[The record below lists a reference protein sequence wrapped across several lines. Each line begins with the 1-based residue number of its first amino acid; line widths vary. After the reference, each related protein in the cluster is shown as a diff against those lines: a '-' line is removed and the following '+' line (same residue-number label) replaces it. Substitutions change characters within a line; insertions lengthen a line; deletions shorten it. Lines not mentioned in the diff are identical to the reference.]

1 VAFDIHFRVVLSNV
15 VLNVIRDEAS
25 IRLDVIG
32 GVGARVVFDVTGD
45 GHAGEVILVMERD
58 RGVIR
63 LDNDWF
69 EAAGEGGKRGGRL
82 DFNGVNAGGRVRHV
96 E

>member
-1 VAFDIHFRVVLSNV
+1 MAFDIHFRVVLSDI

-45 GHAGEVILVMERD
+45 GHAGEVILVVKGD
-58 RGVIR
+58 RSVIR
-63 LDNDWF
+63 LDNDGF
-69 EAAGEGGKRGGRL
+69 EATGEGGKRGGRL
-82 DFNGVNAGGRVRHV
+82 DFNGIDAGGRVRHV